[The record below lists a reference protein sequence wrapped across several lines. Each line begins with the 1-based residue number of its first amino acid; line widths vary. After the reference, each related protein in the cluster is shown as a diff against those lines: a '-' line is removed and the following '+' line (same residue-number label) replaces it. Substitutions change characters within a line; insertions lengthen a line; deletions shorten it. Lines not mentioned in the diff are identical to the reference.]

1 MDNNTNLD
9 KAKNDLSQSGQDI
22 TNSIDAFNNSLNQM
36 NKYINQKNNY
46 QNKDQNLKT
55 SSDMETFKESSSI
68 TTSFNKINIKLKPN
82 APQRIK
88 ASPSSDILCK
98 KLQQKIDTLNYE
110 IFVLNKKNKELKA
123 KNDDLI
129 FKFNSENH
137 NNKTEIMMLTEQLDT
152 AKFNLKQKEDEI
164 IKLNEKIK
172 NENDYENEL
181 NQTKKLNSEIKK
193 ENEKLK
199 QNQKK
204 LTESIVNLENDLK
217 FYKNQLN
224 KINSENE
231 NAKREKEELRNNNN
245 IFINKRNEEL
255 NEENE
260 NLKIEINELKDDK
273 NKLLKKIKDY
283 DNMKQN
289 EYQKELDYEKEM
301 MEKKLNEELEKIKF
315 EQNSLNEI
323 KIKTLQEQNED
334 LKYKIQELKNKLNS
348 NNNNNLLIEE
358 IKNQNAALNDE
369 SSYLKLQIQ
378 LKDSENVRL
387 NKIYKENMD
396 IIGELNNENNQLK
409 EKLNLLNNKLKEIST
424 NSLTEITEAKNR
436 IAQLSSKAQSYDEQ
450 DNDFDKIFSEI
461 LLDDENTNT
470 NKSEESKNMISAI
483 NQMPQGYNKRIAQ
496 YKFMASRLKKLYEEK
511 AILKAKSENF
521 EIENNKL
528 KEQGK
533 MLKNMEQN
541 NNESYEYLIKELE
554 KKDSELIYYKEV
566 VNDREI
572 RFKEVMNENERIK
585 SKCNALEKDLKQ
597 ILENRDKINKL
608 DFLVGKIVENQKK
621 FFGNDTFN
629 QPKSGKNQMLKNNK
643 VKFK

>member
-46 QNKDQNLKT
+46 QNNQNLKT
-55 SSDMETFKESSSI
+55 SSDIETFKESSSI

-88 ASPSSDILCK
+88 SSPSSDILCK

-181 NQTKKLNSEIKK
+181 NQTKKINSEIKK

-483 NQMPQGYNKRIAQ
+483 NQMSQGYNKRIAQ

-511 AILKAKSENF
+511 AILKAKSENL

-533 MLKNMEQN
+533 MFKNMEQN